1 MAIEGGFYKN
11 DIRQVLRGG
20 GLKLQQIKAKLAA
33 KNINLDETQI
43 LEALDSLI
51 KSRTV
56 IRSEGKFVLNTF

>member
-1 MAIEGGFYKN
+1 MAIDGGFYKN

-33 KNINLDETQI
+33 RNINLDETQI

-51 KSRTV
+51 KSRMV
-56 IRSEGKFVLNTF
+56 VRSEGKFVLNTF